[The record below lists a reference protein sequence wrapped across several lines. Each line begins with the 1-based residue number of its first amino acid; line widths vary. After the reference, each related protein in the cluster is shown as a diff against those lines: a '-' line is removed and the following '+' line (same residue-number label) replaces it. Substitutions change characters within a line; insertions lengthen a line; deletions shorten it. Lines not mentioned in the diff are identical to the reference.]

1 LVLIINRSKIGV
13 KICVLQ
19 SFLMLVL
26 PRKLDPKNFA
36 RENKVV
42 LFLWGYFFLLEVF
55 FFGGYYYSSR
65 KLLKPEPLKPFLGVM
80 VREATVAAEVAS
92 AEAEAKTEE
101 SPIVNENVAA
111 VPPPPPAPPK
121 PHSSTFSTFGTPNNK
136 FGMYINADPSQIAE
150 VAPLINSHGGA
161 WGWVLVPMD
170 IRQKDAG
177 LWQSVLDACR
187 AHHLKPL
194 LQLFNNQ
201 TCDVHEMDFAGLAE
215 FLNQLS
221 WPTKHLYISVFNE
234 VNAKDYW
241 CEKLAP
247 EEYAV
252 VLNAAIEAFKAVN
265 PNFFVMP
272 AGFNS
277 SCRSGP
283 RYLDEEDFLVRMNA
297 TVPGIF
303 QKIDGWAT
311 HAYPQPE
318 FSGDFYHPP
327 SWYGVRDQIEN
338 YKWERSL
345 LQKYFGVTNLPIF
358 ITETGWAHVEGNSPL
373 TKLQAANYQSATV
386 TARYFDDAYRNHW
399 LPENQIVAI
408 MPFVWYKSDALH
420 FNWKKDDGTFYP
432 QYDVVMNFP
441 KVAGTDD

>member
-1 LVLIINRSKIGV
+1 
-13 KICVLQ
+13 
-19 SFLMLVL
+19 
-26 PRKLDPKNFA
+26 
-36 RENKVV
+36 
-42 LFLWGYFFLLEVF
+42 
-55 FFGGYYYSSR
+55 
-65 KLLKPEPLKPFLGVM
+65 
-80 VREATVAAEVAS
+80 
-92 AEAEAKTEE
+92 
-101 SPIVNENVAA
+101 
-111 VPPPPPAPPK
+111 
-121 PHSSTFSTFGTPNNK
+121 
-136 FGMYINADPSQIAE
+136 MYINADPNQIAE
-150 VAPLINSHGGA
+150 VAPLVNSHGGA

-177 LWQSVLDACR
+177 LWQSIFDACQV
-187 AHHLKPL
+187 HHLKPL

-201 TCDVHEMDFAGLAE
+201 TCNVHEMNFAGLAA

-221 WPTKHLYISVFNE
+221 WPTKHLYVSVFNE

-247 EEYAV
+247 EDYAV
-252 VLNAAIEAFKAVN
+252 VLDTAVDAFKAVN

-297 TVPGIF
+297 AVPGIF
-303 QKIDGWAT
+303 KKIDGWAT

-318 FSGDFYHPP
+318 FSGDFYNPP

-338 YKWERSL
+338 YKWEMGL
-345 LQKYFGVTNLPIF
+345 LQKHFGVSGLPIF

-373 TKLQAANYQSATV
+373 TKLQAANYKSAAV